1 MSLLDISIQSR
12 VIIGISAMVLL
23 FSSFLIAFIT
33 NQRKKLQYHKNLQA
47 IHEEQQQVLMQT
59 NLQLEDRV
67 KQRTVELS
75 QQKENLQTALT
86 DLKASQL
93 QLVQK
98 EKMAS
103 LGEVASGIAHEIQN
117 PLNFVNNFAEV
128 STELLEEMHELVQK
142 ESLSGSD
149 KEEIK
154 DLLDDVTQN
163 LRKINMHGKRAD
175 NIVKNM
181 LQHARN
187 SGSEK
192 VLTDINFL
200 AEEYLKLSYHG
211 FRSKEKNLPGAIL
224 SVHVAVQSNL
234 DSTID
239 TINIVSQDI
248 GQVLM
253 NIYNNAFYSV
263 YEKSRKGLPDYAPK
277 VTVTTAKEGNTVKV
291 TVRDNGVGIAEKYIG
306 KILQPFFTTKPT
318 GVGTGLGLSLSYE
331 IVKAHRGELKVKSVE
346 GEYAEFEM
354 ELPVD

>member
-1 MSLLDISIQSR
+1 
-12 VIIGISAMVLL
+12 MVFL

-47 IHEEQQQVLMQT
+47 IHEEQQQALMQT

-67 KQRTVELS
+67 LQRTIELS
-75 QQKENLQTALT
+75 QQKENLQSALSE
-86 DLKASQL
+86 LKASQL
-93 QLVQK
+93 QLIQK

-128 STELLEEMHELVQK
+128 STELLDELHELIQK
-142 ESLSGSD
+142 ESGSDND

-154 DLLDDVTQN
+154 DLLEDVTQN

-187 SGSEK
+187 STSEK

-211 FRSKEKNLPGAIL
+211 FRSKEKNLPGAHP
-224 SVHVAVQSNL
+224 SAHVVVQANL
-234 DSTID
+234 DSTIEN
-239 TINIVSQDI
+239 INIVSQDI

-263 YEKSRKGLPDYAPK
+263 YEKSRKGIPDYSPK
-277 VTVTTAKEGNTVKV
+277 VTVTTTKQGGTIKV
-291 TVRDNGVGIAEKYIG
+291 TVRDNGVGIADKYIG

>member
-1 MSLLDISIQSR
+1 MNLLDISIQSR

-47 IHEEQQQVLMQT
+47 IQEERQQALKQQ

-67 KQRTVELS
+67 KERTVELS
-75 QQKENLQTALT
+75 EQKESLQKALT

-117 PLNFVNNFAEV
+117 PLNFVNNFAEINA
-128 STELLEEMHELVQK
+128 ELLLEVKDLMARENTT
-142 ESLSGSD
+142 GNA
-149 KEEIK
+149 KEEIN
-154 DLLDDVTQN
+154 LLLEDVIQN
-163 LRKINMHGKRAD
+163 LHKINQHGKRAD

-181 LQHARN
+181 LQHAR
-187 SGSEK
+187 SSSSEG
-192 VLTDINFL
+192 VLTDVNFL

-211 FRSKEKNLPGAIL
+211 FRAKDNSFHVTIHSK
-224 SVHVAVQSNL
+224 V

-239 TINIVSQDI
+239 NINIVPQDI
-248 GQVLM
+248 GRVLM

-263 YEKSRKGLPDYAPK
+263 SEKGKKQLSDYTPM
-277 VTVTTAKEGNTVKV
+277 VTVTTKREGAKVKIAI
-291 TVRDNGVGIAEKYIG
+291 RDNGMGISEKYIG
-306 KILQPFFTTKPT
+306 KIYQPFFTTKPT

-331 IVKAHRGELKVKSVE
+331 IIKAHEGELIVESIE
-346 GEYAEFEM
+346 GEFAEFTI
-354 ELPVD
+354 ELPVN